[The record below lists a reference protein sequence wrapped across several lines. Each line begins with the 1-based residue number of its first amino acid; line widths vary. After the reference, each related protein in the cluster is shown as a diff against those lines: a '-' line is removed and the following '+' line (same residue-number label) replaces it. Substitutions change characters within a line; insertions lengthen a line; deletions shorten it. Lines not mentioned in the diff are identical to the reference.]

1 MVEKIKVMRKNINKY
16 VKIKSFILLN
26 IIDLIINS
34 FYFYILQY

>member
-34 FYFYILQY
+34 FYFYIL